1 MIIETVIQ
9 KFSFL
14 KSETDC
20 HTMTLAD
27 QHTASLERGVDWLES
42 GQRLAPGGGGGGQQL
57 VLLYTT
63 YTYGHSSNNESI
75 VD

>member
-1 MIIETVIQ
+1 MIIETVIRNV
-9 KFSFL
+9 SFL
-14 KSETDC
+14 KSVTDC
-20 HTMTLAD
+20 HPMTLAD
-27 QHTASLERGVDWLES
+27 TASLERGVDWLES